1 MMNSIPV
8 PVAGMKRRRS
18 PDASVGTAKRHAAFP
33 AIASAAFLLFLSG
46 CGMTF
51 MPDNSYRRSL
61 ASEADVLAAIGQD
74 EDKIKQVQ
82 AMLQRFDFGIESN
95 EPKKDQPMP
104 EELPNVDLALDDKRK
119 TLKLRVGNHTI
130 TYTYVSRV
138 IQEIRNLY
146 DWEEDDD
153 DDFDV
158 DDDDDIEEE
167 VDESD
172 DDAFVIDEDTLAHD
186 IVLNMVVENLYM
198 HAKGGSPPPY
208 HSVFNAMGWGFDGIE
223 TLSELDDGGDLLNQ
237 VMTLTYPAKFTC
249 VELDEEGKPIQEE
262 QLPPGWAHPCYAR
275 FVPLL
280 DVIDAP
286 PLVPGMMH
294 RHKRCVMDRFNTVHS
309 AVKRKMEKDERLE
322 AIRQAEAMRA
332 DRQSEG

>member
-167 VDESD
+167 EEESD
-172 DDAFVIDEDTLAHD
+172 DDAFVIDEDTQAHD

-280 DVIDAP
+280 EVIDAP

>member
-1 MMNSIPV
+1 MASISVLV

-18 PDASVGTAKRHAAFP
+18 PDASGGTAKRHAAF
-33 AIASAAFLLFLSG
+33 ASTAFLLFLSG

-51 MPDNSYRRSL
+51 MPNHSYRRSL

-153 DDFDV
+153 DDFDI

-167 VDESD
+167 DEESD

-280 DVIDAP
+280 EVIDAP

-322 AIRQAEAMRA
+322 AIRQAEEMRDA
-332 DRQSEG
+332 RQSER